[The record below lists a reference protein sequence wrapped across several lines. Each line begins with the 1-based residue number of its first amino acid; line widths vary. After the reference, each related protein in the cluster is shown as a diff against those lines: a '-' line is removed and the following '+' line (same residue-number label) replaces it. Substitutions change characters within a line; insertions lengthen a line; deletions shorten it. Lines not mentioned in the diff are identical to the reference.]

1 MNNNDI
7 LRRIRYAFDFDDSK
21 MIALFEL
28 GNLQVTRAKI
38 SDWLKK
44 DDDPDFQDC
53 SDTQLA
59 MFLNGLITDKRG
71 KKDGPQPEPEK
82 YLTNNIVLNKLKIA
96 LSLKAEDIL
105 EIIDLTNFRVSKHEL
120 SSFFRKRGHRNYCE
134 CKAQILRRFI
144 KGLQLKF
151 RPELESDDN
160 DNLTG

>member
-7 LRRIRYAFDFDDSK
+7 LRRLRYAFDFSDSK

-28 GNLQVTRAKI
+28 GNLQVSRTEI
-38 SDWLKK
+38 SNWLKK

-71 KKDGPQPEPEK
+71 KKEGPQPEPET

-105 EIIDLTNFRVSKHEL
+105 EIIELAHFRISKHEL

-134 CKAQILRRFI
+134 CKAQILRYFI
-144 KGLQLKF
+144 KGLQLKL
-151 RPELESDDN
+151 RPELKSDD
-160 DNLTG
+160 DNITE